1 MEHAINEMR
10 ISKDAGNV
18 AILVDDRILLR
29 YPQGDD
35 GNGKVIIVDGWEDYN
50 EITEEIDIEWL
61 GEFNAVGN
69 SYVLGYDC
77 YSKSEIE
84 NKEYCLDCIPLEEGE
99 YFVSN
104 QVGRHITFIAR
115 IDN

>member
-1 MEHAINEMR
+1 MQNATNEMR
-10 ISKDAGNV
+10 ISKDVGSV

-35 GNGKVIIVDGWEDYN
+35 GYGKVIVVDGWDDYE
-50 EITEEIDIEWL
+50 EITKDIKTEWL

-77 YSKSEIE
+77 YSESEIE
-84 NKEYCLDCIPLEEGE
+84 NHGYGSDCIPLEEGE

-104 QVGRHITFIAR
+104 QIGRHITFIAR